1 MKKPFRSVPLKEV
14 QTSAQDGQK
23 QVQEMFELE
32 KRLLSQGLT
41 ANKIKCP
48 ASRNV
53 HKKRDGTNNQSRVQ
67 SIKALGVIEASK
79 SLKKR

>member
-1 MKKPFRSVPLKEV
+1 MI
-14 QTSAQDGQK
+14 
-23 QVQEMFELE
+23 ELE

-41 ANKIKCP
+41 LTANKIKCP
-48 ASRNV
+48 ARRNV

-79 SLKKR
+79 SLKKRCVPINFV